1 MSEVTKLKI
10 LFFLKFCA
18 EAMFLPFLA
27 IYYKSLGFNAA
38 AIGVFLAIPPIVG
51 ISLSPIYSVICRN
64 IKVTKTIYMVI
75 TILNAICMFIFFQ
88 VKDYYALIAL
98 IILINMFQANNF
110 GVLEAFSSVCANH
123 NKTDYSKV
131 RVYGSIAYVLGL
143 SLSGFIARFSSFYV
157 ASIVAIVFTLASAII
172 TIFLNVTNE
181 QNHEKRDVKALIH
194 NKKYWLFTLFFMVF
208 FGTLNVGDD
217 FCSTYMETTKNMSV
231 DVIGYIF
238 SVYVIVEC
246 AVMIFLSRFKKKFKF
261 SHLYTIATFAV
272 ILRYLIFALGA
283 PAPVIMAAGLLK
295 GITWG
300 IHAYLWGQYIVHITG
315 KHNGTLAIIVEIF
328 IVNVFQAVL
337 KVLLGHVI
345 DRTSYYVFYLIVACI
360 EIAALIFFVIIYRN
374 DDYRSMP
381 NKKRRIRKKTIED
394 NLEREEMK
402 ESIMGGLNDIEK
414 GCVKDGELALKEIR
428 NKYDL

>member
-27 IYYKSLGFNAA
+27 LYYKNLGFNAA

-51 ISLSPIYSVICRN
+51 ISLSPVYSIICRN
-64 IKVTKTIYMVI
+64 IKVTKIIYTVI

-88 VKDYYALIAL
+88 VTDYYALIAL
-98 IILINMFQANNF
+98 IILVNMFQANNF

-143 SLSGFIARFSSFYV
+143 SLSGFIAKISSFYI
-157 ASIVAIVFTLASAII
+157 ASLVAIAFTVASAII

-181 QNHEKRDVKALIH
+181 EKHEKRNVKALIH
-194 NKKYWLFTLFFMVF
+194 NKKYWVFTIFFMVF

-217 FCSTYMETTKNMSV
+217 FSSTYMETTKNLSV
-231 DVIGYIF
+231 DAIGYIF
-238 SVYVIVEC
+238 AVYVIVEC
-246 AVMIFLSRFKKKFKF
+246 AVIIFLARFKKKFKF
-261 SHLYTIATFAV
+261 SHLYTIATFAT

-283 PAPVIMAAGLLK
+283 PTPIIMAAGLLK

-300 IHAYLWGQYIVHITG
+300 IHAYLWGQFIVHITG
-315 KHNGTLAIIVEIF
+315 KHNGTLAIIIEVF
-328 IVNVFQAVL
+328 IVNVYQAIL
-337 KVLLGHVI
+337 KIIMGHVI
-345 DRTSYYVFYLIVACI
+345 DHTSYYVFYLIVASI
-360 EIAALIFFVIIYRN
+360 EIMALIFFIIVYRK

-381 NKKRRIRKKTIED
+381 NKKRRTRIKKEEKIEV
-394 NLEREEMK
+394 EEETK
-402 ESIMGGLNDIEK
+402 EETPK
-414 GCVKDGELALKEIR
+414 EELKE
-428 NKYDL
+428 NKKEELTLDA

>member
-27 IYYKSLGFNAA
+27 LYYKNLGFNTA

-51 ISLSPIYSVICRN
+51 ISLSPIYSIICRN
-64 IKVTKTIYMVI
+64 IKVTKIIYMVI

-88 VKDYYALIAL
+88 VKDYYALIVL

-131 RVYGSIAYVLGL
+131 RVYGSIAYVFGL

-157 ASIVAIVFTLASAII
+157 ASLVAIAFTLASAII

-181 QNHEKRDVKALIH
+181 EKHEKRNVKALIR

-217 FCSTYMETTKNMSV
+217 FTSTYMETTKNMSV
-231 DVIGYIF
+231 DAIGYIF

-246 AVMIFLSRFKKKFKF
+246 AVIIFLARFKKKFKF
-261 SHLYTIATFAV
+261 LHLYTIATVAI
-272 ILRYLIFALGA
+272 ILRYMIFALGA

-315 KHNGTLAIIVEIF
+315 KHNGTLAIIVEVF
-328 IVNVFQAVL
+328 IVNVYQAIFKIL
-337 KVLLGHVI
+337 MGHVI
-345 DRTSYYVFYLIVACI
+345 DKTSYYVFYLILALI
-360 EIAALIFFVIIYRN
+360 EILILIFFIIIYRN

-381 NKKRRIRKKTIED
+381 NKKRKRRVKKVEETKEEDIKIEEKSKEELVPT
-394 NLEREEMK
+394 NLETQEA
-402 ESIMGGLNDIEK
+402 
-414 GCVKDGELALKEIR
+414 V
-428 NKYDL
+428 